1 MKKLLSI
8 VLAVVMLSTLAFSTV
23 TTVNAADVNVG
34 IGSLEDVISFLDNNM
49 PDSALNR
56 IEVYNILSTYA
67 KTDMG
72 LDTLIGV
79 IDGTID
85 ADTLPD
91 IKKIVDELAANG
103 ASLADAKD
111 ELIFMVNLI
120 KGLQD
125 KDVVNAVEDFEKIRA
140 EAEVKSGKEKE
151 IIESQAELKRM
162 YELLV
167 SPEGMEKLSVH
178 NVGPNAILSLLAA
191 FKGDVM
197 LTDDEV
203 GGEDFALAWV
213 GESYD
218 GSVFDYIDSVNGY
231 AVYGVEDIFNEILV
245 TVNETYSA
253 DVKSDIKKVFEE
265 IFIYEPLKDEE
276 EDDDEGGIFD
286 PIKRPGSSS
295 TGTTGGVVFP
305 KATQEPDVE
314 DPKYEEVEEGLKIE
328 APKEAEAVMP
338 DTAEHWA
345 KNYIAATVDKGLFIG
360 YDNGNFEPEWG
371 ITRQEMAIVLVR
383 LLDLEDQLGK
393 APGVTYKDYTE
404 IAPWAYEYVALTTKL
419 GIYEGYDDGF
429 FRPKKIVTR
438 EELCAIL
445 IRSMENSGNK
455 LLLNYADRDSFP
467 DWSTPYIG
475 KASYFGIVNG
485 YPDGEFKPRQ
495 DVTRA
500 EAAKILY
507 NYTQLAK

>member
-8 VLAVVMLSTLAFSTV
+8 VLTIVMLSTFVFSTV
-23 TTVNAADVNVG
+23 TTVSAADVNVG
-34 IGSLEDVISFLDNNM
+34 IDSLEDVISFLDNNM
-49 PDSALNR
+49 PDSALKR

-111 ELIFMVNLI
+111 ELIFMINLI

-125 KDVVNAVEDFEKIRA
+125 KDVVNAVADFEKIRA
-140 EAEVKSGKEKE
+140 EAETKSGKEKE
-151 IIESQAELKRM
+151 IIESQDELKRM

-167 SPEGMEKLSVH
+167 SPEGIEKLSVH
-178 NVGPNAILSLLAA
+178 NVGPNAILSLLSA

-197 LTDDEV
+197 LTDDQV
-203 GGEDFALAWV
+203 GGEDFALSWV
-213 GESYD
+213 GDSYD

-231 AVYGVEDIFNEILV
+231 DVDGVEDIFNEILV

-253 DVKSDIKKVFEE
+253 DVKADIKKVFGE
-265 IFIYEPLKDEE
+265 IFIYEPLKG
-276 EDDDEGGIFD
+276 EDDEDDGIYD
-286 PIKRPGSSS
+286 PIKRPDSSS
-295 TGTTGGVVFP
+295 GGTTGGIVFP
-305 KATQEPDVE
+305 KATPAPEVEEPV
-314 DPKYEEVEEGLKIE
+314 YEEVEEGLKIE
-328 APKEAEAVMP
+328 APQEAEAVMP

-345 KNYIAATVDKGLFIG
+345 KNYVAATVNKGLFIG

-383 LLDLEDQLGK
+383 LLGLEDQLGK

-445 IRSMENSGNK
+445 IRAMEDSGNK
-455 LLLNYADRDSFP
+455 LLLNYTDRDSFP